1 MLSTRQIIRK
11 IIMADITQN
20 TNDIPEL
27 QSPFEQLREVDGD
40 GREWW
45 NSRKLARV
53 MGYGKYWNFE
63 RVIAKAQA
71 WSSRKGYHLGEHFVE
86 ITEMAELGSGAVR
99 EVTSIRL
106 SRAACLAVVMN
117 ADQKKEMVKVAR
129 QYFSSTMTPDVA
141 VRSMESSVL
150 MYKGGRG
157 KVQVLVIFDTNTF
170 WLSQQRMAEL
180 FGVTV
185 PTINYHLDQINQSGE
200 IHLSDAIRKIRIP
213 SDKWSGEVMM
223 YNLDVVIA
231 VGYRVNSYEATQF
244 RIWATSVLKEYL
256 TKGFVLDDERLK
268 GKNVFGADYFD
279 DLIDRIR
286 EIRISERRYY
296 QKITDI
302 YSECSSDYD
311 RDSEETRLFFKMV
324 QNMMHLAVTH
334 HTAAEIIFN
343 RADAEQPHMGLTTWK
358 KAPNGRVQKSDTI
371 VAKNYLSDTELN
383 QLNAITTSFLDL
395 AETRAQRHIITTM
408 EDWRKRL
415 DQFLTAMDYEANPS
429 TGTVSQDEAR
439 AKAYGEYEKY
449 KLIQDRSYISDF
461 DRFNNDDDDMPLLP
475 FDLNPKEN

>member
-1 MLSTRQIIRK
+1 
-11 IIMADITQN
+11 MADITQN

-27 QSPFEQLREVDGD
+27 QSPLEQLREVDGD

-45 NSRKLARV
+45 NSRRLARV

-71 WSSRKGYHLGEHFVE
+71 WASRKGYHLGEHFVE

-99 EVTSIRL
+99 EVMSIRL
-106 SRAACLAVVMN
+106 SRAACMAVVMN

-129 QYFSSTMTPDVA
+129 LYFSSTMTPDVA

-157 KVQVLVIFDTNTF
+157 KVQVQVIFDTNTF

-185 PTINYHLDQINQSGE
+185 PTINYHLEQINQSGE

-268 GKNVFGADYFD
+268 GKDVFGADYFD
-279 DLIDRIR
+279 DLLDRIR
-286 EIRISERRYY
+286 EIRLSERRYY

-324 QNMMHLAVTH
+324 QNMMHYAVTKQ
-334 HTAAEIIFN
+334 TAA
-343 RADAEQPHMGLTTWK
+343 
-358 KAPNGRVQKSDTI
+358 
-371 VAKNYLSDTELN
+371 
-383 QLNAITTSFLDL
+383 
-395 AETRAQRHIITTM
+395 
-408 EDWRKRL
+408 
-415 DQFLTAMDYEANPS
+415 
-429 TGTVSQDEAR
+429 
-439 AKAYGEYEKY
+439 
-449 KLIQDRSYISDF
+449 
-461 DRFNNDDDDMPLLP
+461 
-475 FDLNPKEN
+475 